1 MLFPGFPTV
10 AAFAWGG
17 FVSLAFAA
25 DVISASNEVDPD
37 AVNAC
42 QCTGLDYSDSGSY
55 LVDSS
60 TSGNFSFASQFQG
73 NCTDR
78 VASPILRDP
87 DNNEYHCTNIRPTPL
102 GFVQISTWQ
111 VKEALHAMEVIWCP
125 INGGNDYH
133 ADSGDRDNQRRTSR
147 DALQTS
153 TTTVRLPNTILTVT
167 STIIDYT
174 TDDRITSSATTTSTV
189 TASCVYK
196 TTARSTAKT
205 SSAKTSS
212 VKSSSVKSTVKSSTA
227 KPTSVTAAV
236 TKTPAAPTGLF
247 TFTVS
252 NSVCA
257 GNPPFAGAGAGGGW
271 RGGGRGPPAW
281 VTSMWASGAASGAL
295 PPWISCVKVAKRTE
309 GPKPRIAAWTST
321 YVQTT
326 FTATE
331 TSTVYLPPATVTRY
345 ILGTVTETIT
355 PPPSIVCSNAPD
367 ETSTIVL
374 PGATLTRIT
383 LVTSASHVVETIFVT
398 QTFITIQNELASQT
412 ACWRAGGT
420 YGL

>member
-1 MLFPGFPTV
+1 MLFPGFPTF

-25 DVISASNEVDPD
+25 DLVGASNEVDPD

-73 NCTDR
+73 NCTDG

-102 GFVQISTWQ
+102 APVLSCSDIPYSDLKTGLWAITIYMSPSNLTVTRTFRLTVGVPSTVVTTTRSTTLSISTFTTP
-111 VKEALHAMEVIWCP
+111 C
-125 INGGNDYH
+125 
-133 ADSGDRDNQRRTSR
+133 S
-147 DALQTS
+147 ALQTS
-153 TTTVRLPNTILTVT
+153 TTTVRLPNTIITVT

-205 SSAKTSS
+205 SSAK
-212 VKSSSVKSTVKSSTA
+212 SSSVKSTVKSSTT
-227 KPTSVTAAV
+227 KSTSVTVAPPV
-236 TKTPAAPTGLF
+236 TKAPTVPTGLF

-257 GNPPFAGAGAGGGW
+257 GNPPFA
-271 RGGGRGPPAW
+271 
-281 VTSMWASGAASGAL
+281 
-295 PPWISCVKVAKRTE
+295 
-309 GPKPRIAAWTST
+309 
-321 YVQTT
+321 
-326 FTATE
+326 
-331 TSTVYLPPATVTRY
+331 
-345 ILGTVTETIT
+345 
-355 PPPSIVCSNAPD
+355 
-367 ETSTIVL
+367 
-374 PGATLTRIT
+374 
-383 LVTSASHVVETIFVT
+383 
-398 QTFITIQNELASQT
+398 
-412 ACWRAGGT
+412 
-420 YGL
+420 